1 MKDLFKTLG
10 TNSYKLLSGLLYI
23 YIISTFFYKMILMFF
38 PQLIIFNSIFGLFL
52 FFAIISFFFYFF
64 NPYKRST
71 FMIQVV
77 TYLNKNH
84 SWFLSFLLTFF
95 EVFYVYIRGSYFTIL
110 CFFSGVILCLSQI
123 TKFNF
128 LFISNNLLLFFLVLI
143 YGNILFRLLMNLS
156 FATYFTLI
164 NLDMFYKIKYYT
176 LFTVIPPDLDQINAK
191 TTKKSFFFFSPTYH
205 HHYPSS
211 NNFEFS
217 QKQTEILLRQTQYQ
231 KHTLLL
237 TGAGMIVGLGWAYY
251 NNVTLQ
257 NKVNVLQSDLQ
268 DQKTI
273 NETQNE
279 TNKRELEA
287 RDAKIAQLEKK
298 RWF

>member
-1 MKDLFKTLG
+1 
-10 TNSYKLLSGLLYI
+10 
-23 YIISTFFYKMILMFF
+23 MFF

-176 LFTVIPPDLDQINAK
+176 LFT
-191 TTKKSFFFFSPTYH
+191 
-205 HHYPSS
+205 
-211 NNFEFS
+211 
-217 QKQTEILLRQTQYQ
+217 
-231 KHTLLL
+231 
-237 TGAGMIVGLGWAYY
+237 
-251 NNVTLQ
+251 
-257 NKVNVLQSDLQ
+257 
-268 DQKTI
+268 
-273 NETQNE
+273 
-279 TNKRELEA
+279 
-287 RDAKIAQLEKK
+287 
-298 RWF
+298 